1 MREGSILYQKTEYR
15 KTYFVVDTTME
26 IKRNTL
32 MEFKYLLSAFNILM
46 IYNVE
51 RNIDFERKLVDSNL
65 IQKLASLQV
74 SRLKEFRCKKISVC
88 RILDEL
94 PCQNDLHERP

>member
-1 MREGSILYQKTEYR
+1 
-15 KTYFVVDTTME
+15 
-26 IKRNTL
+26 
-32 MEFKYLLSAFNILM
+32 M

-74 SRLKEFRCKKISVC
+74 SWLKEFRCKKISVC